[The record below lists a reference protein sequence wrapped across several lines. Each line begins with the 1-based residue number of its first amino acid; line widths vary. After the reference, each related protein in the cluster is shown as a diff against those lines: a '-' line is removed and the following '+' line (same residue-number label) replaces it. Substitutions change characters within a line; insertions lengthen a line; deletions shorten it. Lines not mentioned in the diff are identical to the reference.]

1 MSSCVLLNFYI
12 LTMINYWHQIELMSR
27 VYFNHLYF
35 FIFFIWKYLQNIS
48 HSLSY
53 LPGTHITFEN
63 IIFIS
68 LQCNCFT
75 AWLPLLVIVEKS
87 FFVPFD
93 LFSLCYF
100 MLGRGL
106 RRSPGVVSV
115 LRSSHKVWSWSW
127 QAAEWIALSSNWM
140 DTGCMLGHKLSSS
153 PLTPRSHWSWRSCSL
168 RRCWRRWWRRR
179 DWSWAR
185 RPARF
190 WGHTVVTQIID
201 IESDP
206 QQ

>member
-12 LTMINYWHQIELMSR
+12 LTMISYWHQIELMSR
-27 VYFNHLYF
+27 VNFNHLYF
-35 FIFFIWKYLQNIS
+35 FISFIWKYLQNIS

-93 LFSLCYF
+93 LFSLCYY

-127 QAAEWIALSSNWM
+127 QAAEWIALSSNWIQ
-140 DTGCMLGHKLSSS
+140 DVCWVTSS
-153 PLTPRSHWSWRSCSL
+153 PRLLSHRDLTRVEGLALHGGVGVVGDGVETGPGPR
-168 RRCWRRWWRRR
+168 
-179 DWSWAR
+179 AR
-185 RPARF
+185 HASEDA
-190 WGHTVVTQIID
+190 Q
-201 IESDP
+201 S
-206 QQ
+206 